1 MKGSGP
7 RMNKVF
13 LIGRLTK
20 NNELRKT
27 QSGVSIVSNTIAV
40 NRFSNDDKTDFI
52 PFTVLNKTAELL
64 DKYTHKGDRI
74 ALVGQIQVRSY
85 EDKQG
90 VKRIFTEV
98 FVENIEL
105 LEKKEEK
112 KETPIAT
119 DPFENQRENMLI
131 DDDDL
136 PF

>member
-52 PFTVLNKTAELL
+52 PFTVLNKTAEIL

-74 ALVGQIQVRSY
+74 ALVGQIQVRTY

-90 VKRIFTEV
+90 VKRTFTEV

-119 DPFENQRENMLI
+119 DPFENQRENMPT
-131 DDDDL
+131 DDDL

>member
-40 NRFSNDDKTDFI
+40 SRFSKNGETDFI
-52 PFTVLNKTAELL
+52 PFTVLNKTAEIL

-74 ALVGQIQVRSY
+74 ALVGQIQVKSY

-90 VKRIFTEV
+90 VKRTFTEV
-98 FVENIEL
+98 FGENIEL

-119 DPFENQRENMLI
+119 DPFENEIENMPI
-131 DDDDL
+131 DDDL

>member
-1 MKGSGP
+1 
-7 RMNKVF
+7 MNKVF

-27 QSGVSIVSNTIAV
+27 QSGVSIVSNTIAI
-40 NRFSNDDKTDFI
+40 NRFSKNEEVDFI
-52 PFTVLNKTAELL
+52 PFTVLNKTAEIL

-74 ALVGQIQVRSY
+74 ALVGQIQIKSY

-90 VKRIFTEV
+90 VKRTFTEV
-98 FVENIEL
+98 FVESIEL

-112 KETPIAT
+112 KETPIVT
-119 DPFENQRENMLI
+119 DPFENQRENMPI
-131 DDDDL
+131 DDDL

>member
-52 PFTVLNKTAELL
+52 PFTVLNKTAEIL

-74 ALVGQIQVRSY
+74 ALVGQIQVKSY

-98 FVENIEL
+98 FGESIEL

-112 KETPIAT
+112 KETPITT
-119 DPFENQRENMLI
+119 DPFENQRENMPI
-131 DDDDL
+131 DDDL

>member
-1 MKGSGP
+1 
-7 RMNKVF
+7 MNKVI

-27 QSGVSIVSNTIAV
+27 QSGVSIVSNTIAI
-40 NRFSNDDKTDFI
+40 NRFSKNEEVDFI
-52 PFTVLNKTAELL
+52 PFTVLNKTAEIL

-74 ALVGQIQVRSY
+74 ALVGQIQIRSY

-90 VKRIFTEV
+90 VKRTFTEV
-98 FVENIEL
+98 FGESIEL

-112 KETPIAT
+112 KETPIVT
-119 DPFENQRENMLI
+119 DPFENQRENMPI
-131 DDDDL
+131 DDDL

>member
-7 RMNKVF
+7 RMNKVI

-40 NRFSNDDKTDFI
+40 SRFSKNEEVDFI
-52 PFTVLNKTAELL
+52 PFTVLNKTAEIL

-74 ALVGQIQVRSY
+74 ALVGQIQIRSY

-90 VKRIFTEV
+90 IKRTFTEV
-98 FVENIEL
+98 FGESIEL

-112 KETPIAT
+112 KETSIAT
-119 DPFENQRENMLI
+119 DIFENQRENMPI
-131 DDDDL
+131 DDDL

>member
-1 MKGSGP
+1 
-7 RMNKVF
+7 MNKVI

-40 NRFSNDDKTDFI
+40 NRFNKKDEVDFI
-52 PFTVLNKTAELL
+52 PFTVLNKTAEIL
-64 DKYTHKGDRI
+64 DKYTHKGDKI
-74 ALVGQIQVRSY
+74 ALIGQIQIRTY

-90 VKRIFTEV
+90 VKRTFTEV
-98 FVENIEL
+98 FGESVEL

-112 KETPIAT
+112 KETSPIIV
-119 DPFENQRENMLI
+119 DPFANRREIEENI
-131 DDDDL
+131 SDDDL

>member
-7 RMNKVF
+7 RMNKVI

-40 NRFSNDDKTDFI
+40 NRFNKNEEVDFI
-52 PFTVLNKTAELL
+52 PFTVLNKTAEIL

-74 ALVGQIQVRSY
+74 ALVGQIQVRTY

-90 VKRIFTEV
+90 VKRTFTEV

-119 DPFENQRENMLI
+119 DPFENQRENMPI
-131 DDDDL
+131 DDDL

>member
-27 QSGVSIVSNTIAV
+27 QAGVSIVSNTIAV
-40 NRFSNDDKTDFI
+40 SRFSKNEEVDFI
-52 PFTVLNKTAELL
+52 PFTVLNKTAEIL

-74 ALVGQIQVRSY
+74 ALVGQIQVKSY

-90 VKRIFTEV
+90 IKRIFTEV
-98 FVENIEL
+98 FGESIEL

-119 DPFENQRENMLI
+119 NPFENQRENMPI
-131 DDDDL
+131 DDDL